1 MRGHHA
7 LTAERTHGQPK
18 NAGWNRSCTDVLGGS
33 GTAGRSGAGGASA
46 PPRGGEWR
54 RIRGSC
60 GAIRATGTNV
70 VSRCVPSVTHWR
82 PSPCH
87 LIAVRPQCL
96 ACARATTDLH
106 DVAQLPD
113 TPHFLRTLVNAPEVV
128 GTAQTRVGFRVRLDR
143 ARVAT
148 GPCTGAWSLCGL
160 DQLATRRMR
169 AGSRSRSWSASQTT
183 ESVLAF
189 GGSCK
194 RREAAEM
201 AEREGMNGGEIRSD
215 EQSSRP
221 SPLPAGA
228 GQGRGAF
235 VGASLPPIQHYVPTR
250 HWLACCGARTAHRG
264 RQSGQEISPRLL
276 AWGFPPE
283 RVTGIDAALSK
294 LPRCSDTFRRLIP
307 EQ

>member
-18 NAGWNRSCTDVLGGS
+18 NAGWNRSCTDVPGGS

-160 DQLATRRMR
+160 DQLATRRMW

-201 AEREGMNGGEIRSD
+201 AEMAEREG
-215 EQSSRP
+215 
-221 SPLPAGA
+221 A
-228 GQGRGAF
+228 
-235 VGASLPPIQHYVPTR
+235 
-250 HWLACCGARTAHRG
+250 
-264 RQSGQEISPRLL
+264 
-276 AWGFPPE
+276 
-283 RVTGIDAALSK
+283 
-294 LPRCSDTFRRLIP
+294 
-307 EQ
+307 